1 MSCKCPT
8 CKLRIT
14 DENTHEINDPVKSM
28 YEKHQSMLSMLI
40 PIFTSELWTSFVLLI

>member
-14 DENTHEINDPVKSM
+14 DENTHEINEPVKSM
-28 YEKHQSMLSMLI
+28 YENASSI
-40 PIFTSELWTSFVLLI
+40 VWAENVLCAAVGIL

>member
-14 DENTHEINDPVKSM
+14 DENTHEINEPVKSM
-28 YEKHQSMLSMLI
+28 YENASEYVATM
-40 PIFTSELWTSFVLLI
+40 PVFTCVLWTSFVLLI

>member
-14 DENTHEINDPVKSM
+14 DENTHEINEPVKSM
-28 YEKHQSMLSMLI
+28 YENASEYVATM
-40 PIFTSELWTSFVLLI
+40 PIFTSELLTSFVFLI

>member
-14 DENTHEINDPVKSM
+14 DENTHEINEPVKSM
-28 YEKHQSMLSMLI
+28 YENASEYVATM
-40 PIFTSELWTSFVLLI
+40 PVFTSELWTSFVFLI